1 MIAGGVGR
9 SAANVFNFFVM
20 MMTNRSIGA
29 GAQVVKY
36 DNVIETEKG
45 SNNLLWFIC
54 SGLVCMGILIGFV
67 LGVLFDQYFLRY
79 ARLDPDRRQE
89 RRPDD
94 DQDLRQER
102 PERGPDDDQ
111 DLRQERPER
120 GPDDD
125 QDRHQKRPERG
136 PDDYDT
142 RSTYGSDRHDT
153 TPEDHP
159 GPTTTTPRT
168 SIPVAAT
175 TIPPI
180 PMISTW
186 ERPVWTTRWGECWHA
201 RPECP
206 AIVDRQKTFFRM
218 CQYCRDFQSV
228 GGTTSSAPSL
238 RRRR

>member
-9 SAANVFNFFVM
+9 SATNVFNFFVM

-180 PMISTW
+180 PMISTCGAAGVDD
-186 ERPVWTTRWGECWHA
+186 EMGRVLARSPGVPSDRRQAKDLLPDVPVLPRLPKRRWDHIKCA
-201 RPECP
+201 
-206 AIVDRQKTFFRM
+206 F
-218 CQYCRDFQSV
+218 
-228 GGTTSSAPSL
+228 SS
-238 RRRR
+238 